1 MKKII
6 FATKNRGKLLELQH
20 LFNENKLDYKLVS
33 LNSVNK
39 DIEIIESGKTFLE
52 NALIKAQRVFNE
64 LNLPVIADD
73 SGLVVEALGDEP
85 GIFSSRYAGEDA
97 TDEDNSNKLL
107 LKLKNIKNRKAYF
120 ECALVFIN
128 EKKEIFTAQ
137 ERCYGEII
145 DIPKGDNGFGYD
157 PIFYL
162 NEFGKTMAEI
172 DIFLKNKISHR
183 AKAFKKLI
191 QYLKNVK

>member
-20 LFNENKLDYKLVS
+20 LFNDNKLDYKLVS

-85 GIFSSRYAGEDA
+85 GIFSSRYAGENA
-97 TDEDNSNKLL
+97 TDEDNNNKLL

-128 EKKEIFTAQ
+128 ENKDIFSAQ
-137 ERCYGEII
+137 ERCFGEII
-145 DIPKGDNGFGYD
+145 DTPRGNNGFGYD
-157 PIFYL
+157 PIFFL

-172 DIFLKNKISHR
+172 DISIKNKISHR
-183 AKAFKKLI
+183 AKAFNKLI
-191 QYLKNVK
+191 QYLKNRK